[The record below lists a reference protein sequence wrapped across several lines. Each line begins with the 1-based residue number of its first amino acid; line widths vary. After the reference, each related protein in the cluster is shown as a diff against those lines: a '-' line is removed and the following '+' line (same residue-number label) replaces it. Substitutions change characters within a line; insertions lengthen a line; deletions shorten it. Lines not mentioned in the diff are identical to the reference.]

1 MTNRR
6 NNFGIQCKN
15 KKQRD
20 QKSAS
25 SAGRALHIR
34 NQYVLGHGAWP
45 PRGGDLVIE
54 ICRPP
59 IFFGFGFRYQRKK
72 ILWYRDPGCPIGIEN
87 LGTYK

>member
-6 NNFGIQCKN
+6 NNIGIQCKN

-34 NQYVLGHGAWP
+34 NQYVRGHEAWP

-54 ICRPP
+54 IVAPT
-59 IFFGFGFRYQRKK
+59 FFWIRVPVPEKK
-72 ILWYRDPGCPIGIEN
+72 NSLVPGSRVPYRD
-87 LGTYK
+87 

>member
-34 NQYVLGHGAWP
+34 KSVCAGHEAWP
-45 PRGGDLVIE
+45 PRGGEPCNRILLA
-54 ICRPP
+54 PL
-59 IFFGFGFRYQRKK
+59 IFSGARIPGF
-72 ILWYRDPGCPIGIEN
+72 PIGN
-87 LGTYK
+87 SL

>member
-54 ICRPP
+54 ICRPH
-59 IFFGFGFRYQRKK
+59 IFLDSDSGTREKK
-72 ILWYRDPGCPIGIEN
+72 FSGTGIPGA
-87 LGTYK
+87 L